1 MFPGDLQVMNLI
13 VRDMDTP
20 EHCTTPQ
27 DEVPQSLAFTVT
39 FGEAKKR
46 HFQRHS
52 RNLSLPVVKVY
63 DNNVSTYFG
72 DFFKFLFH
80 NILKKFQ
87 LALSPINYVS

>member
-1 MFPGDLQVMNLI
+1 MNLI

-39 FGEAKKR
+39 FGEAKKKN
-46 HFQRHS
+46 FKRHS

-63 DNNVSTYFG
+63 ENNVSAFIFRFCKSADLRENLET
-72 DFFKFLFH
+72 LQH
-80 NILKKFQ
+80 
-87 LALSPINYVS
+87 VSITRKL